1 MSPPPRAMSF
11 IMNVRIN
18 GESRKAAVKARPAAR
33 RKSEPTAVPVPVP
46 NAHSPALD
54 LTETTKALLQLAREH
69 GQLTYDDINEILPD
83 GVSPDQL
90 DGLYTKLHNLGIEV
104 VAHLEMEK
112 TKTEE
117 PEPEED
123 RRLDALDDPVQMYMK
138 QMGKVALLTR
148 EQE

>member
-90 DGLYTKLHNLGIEV
+90 DALYTMMHELGVEI
-104 VAHLEMEK
+104 AARAEMETPK
-112 TKTEE
+112 AEE
-117 PEPEED
+117 QEPEEK
-123 RRLDALDDPVQMYMK
+123 RQL
-138 QMGKVALLTR
+138 
-148 EQE
+148 